1 LAGSGL
7 AADKFRLRPLKTA
20 GTEADWRA
28 SGAREAWQILAVYRI
43 AP

>member
-1 LAGSGL
+1 LAGAGL

-20 GTEADWRA
+20 RSEADWRA
-28 SGAREAWQILAVYRI
+28 REASEIFAVYTI